1 MKESVLVIA
10 AHPDDEV
17 IGCGG
22 TIAKHHDNGDEIN
35 TIIMAE
41 GSTSR
46 SPKRNREQ
54 FIEEL
59 SLLSKAAKESA
70 NILGI
75 KEIEIL
81 DLPDNRLDSMDLLDI
96 IKIIENKIK
105 KFNPTIIYTHHSGDV
120 NIDHRLINDAV
131 IAAARPLPD
140 SNIKRIL
147 SFEVASSTEWRPPD
161 AQNIFIPNY
170 FVSIENQFKRKIKA
184 LEAYECE
191 MRDWPHP
198 RSYEAI
204 EYQAKYRGSQIGY
217 KYAESFSL
225 LREIS

>member
-1 MKESVLVIA
+1 MKESILVIA

-22 TIAKHHDNGDEIN
+22 TIAKHYDNGDEVN

-46 SPKRNREQ
+46 SPKRDREQ

-96 IKIIENKIK
+96 IN
-105 KFNPTIIYTHHSGDV
+105 TT
-120 NIDHRLINDAV
+120 
-131 IAAARPLPD
+131 
-140 SNIKRIL
+140 
-147 SFEVASSTEWRPPD
+147 
-161 AQNIFIPNY
+161 
-170 FVSIENQFKRKIKA
+170 
-184 LEAYECE
+184 
-191 MRDWPHP
+191 
-198 RSYEAI
+198 
-204 EYQAKYRGSQIGY
+204 
-217 KYAESFSL
+217 
-225 LREIS
+225 

>member
-131 IAAARPLPD
+131 ITAARPLPD

-198 RSYEAI
+198 RSYEAL

-217 KYAESFSL
+217 QYAESFSL

>member
-1 MKESVLVIA
+1 MKESVLIIA

-22 TIAKHHDNGDEIN
+22 TIAKHHDNGDVIN
-35 TIIMAE
+35 AIILAE

-46 SPKRNREQ
+46 SSKRNRDQ
-54 FIEEL
+54 FLNEL
-59 SLLSKAAKESA
+59 SVLSEAAKESA

-81 DLPDNRLDSMDLLDI
+81 DLPDNRLDSIDLLDI
-96 IKIIENKIK
+96 IKIIETKIE
-105 KFNPTIIYTHHSGDV
+105 KFNPTIIYTHHYGDV

-131 IAAARPLPD
+131 ITAARPLPGC
-140 SNIKRIL
+140 NIKRIL
-147 SFEVASSTEWRPPD
+147 SFEVASSTEWRTTD
-161 AQNIFIPNY
+161 SKNIFSPNY
-170 FVSIENQFKRKIKA
+170 FVSIENQFKRKLKA
-184 LEAYECE
+184 LKAYECE

-198 RSYEAI
+198 RSYEAL
-204 EYQAKYRGSQIGY
+204 EYQAKYRGSHIGSE
-217 KYAESFSL
+217 YAEAFVL